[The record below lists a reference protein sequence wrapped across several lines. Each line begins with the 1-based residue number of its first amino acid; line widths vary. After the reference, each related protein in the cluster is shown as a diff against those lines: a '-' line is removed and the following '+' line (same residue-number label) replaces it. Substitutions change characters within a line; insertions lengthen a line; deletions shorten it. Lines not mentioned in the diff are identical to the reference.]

1 MKIKAIIKNKLPG
14 IADVKLSYEYED
26 IMLSREDCVRLAIP
40 HIIEEINGSYAA
52 VTKTIRTDEYILR
65 GDVLSIMALGEKAVD
80 KLNCDVAP
88 IFERLF
94 KEHFALELSVAFKN
108 LDDAY
113 IKAQEEK
120 GK

>member
-52 VTKTIRTDEYILR
+52 VTKKIRTDEYSLR
-65 GDVLSIMALGEKAVD
+65 GSVLSIMALGEKAVD

-94 KEHFALELSVAFKN
+94 KERGGVA
-108 LDDAY
+108 ARGSS
-113 IKAQEEK
+113 EK
-120 GK
+120 